1 MLKVLELFS
10 GTGCQVQALK
20 NIGIECVSTQCE
32 IDKYAV
38 NTYNQLHGETPNL
51 GDISKV
57 KVEDLKEGQFDLITY
72 SSPCQDFS
80 VAGLG
85 RGGDKGSGTRS
96 SLLFE
101 CEKIIRKVRPKYL
114 LFENVK
120 NLLSEKHVHNF
131 MEWLKI
137 LEEMGYCSY
146 YDVLNAK
153 DFGIPQNR
161 ERIFCV
167 SILGKH
173 VPYVFPQKQPL
184 KLRLKDMLEDSP
196 DEKYYIKKE
205 ISDKFKFNVKENKND
220 TDIDVVGNLDVKGF
234 DCCRRVYD
242 TSGSC
247 PSITA
252 GGGDHVHKIIDEPMI
267 CASRG
272 RNPENPSD
280 RTVGSPTEQMI
291 EINKQGVANTLT
303 TVQKDNLVIEPIKN
317 KRLQETIEKNKG
329 KIDDVAFVDSY
340 NKKVSTDGLC
350 GTITTR
356 VNASNCVHIIEPIN
370 TETDGTCRTI
380 KAQYYK
386 TSRANFINQGKFG
399 ATGVKEIIKH
409 NIVEQ
414 VKVRKYPVD
423 VEKLKQ
429 VLKESKKNSQKT
441 NEEIAT
447 LLQKPITNVEH
458 WFRNDSS
465 FSIPTEDIWFKLK
478 EILNITTTEFD
489 ASITEFII
497 KDNEYDV
504 ANRAYNE
511 NGISPTLTTLNVP
524 KVMEEPKIER
534 IGGMY
539 GQATRWGVYS
549 EEGISPTITASMG
562 LGGGH
567 VPMVEEKQERLS
579 KQAYE
584 TLEENKCKDGDVINP
599 FNKKVVDDGICPTIT
614 TRPEGFK
621 TANLIVVD
629 ESIEPNLKKKIEK
642 EKENIANS
650 NKDIYNIKS
659 NSGFNDNAIGLKISP
674 TIRAARPSS
683 IGYETNNN
691 EQIPQTHNFRIR
703 KLTVRECWRLMG
715 WKDEQFDKIKG
726 ISNAQLYKMAGN
738 GIVINVLEAIFTNM
752 FLRKPSKEE
761 EKFVVDKPL
770 VQLDLF

>member
-57 KVEDLKEGQFDLITY
+57 NPDNLQQGQWDLITY
-72 SSPCQDFS
+72 SFPCQS
-80 VAGLG
+80 ISIAGKQAGLA
-85 RGGDKGSGTRS
+85 KNSGTTS
-96 SLLFE
+96 SLLWE
-101 CEKIIRKVRPKYL
+101 CEKIIRKVKPKYL
-114 LFENVK
+114 LMENVA
-120 NLLSEKHVHNF
+120 NLLSDKF
-131 MEWLKI
+131 KPFFYSWLKT
-137 LEEMGYCSY
+137 LEEMGYCNY

-161 ERIFCV
+161 SRIFCV

-184 KLRLKDMLEDSP
+184 KLRLKDMLEDRP
-196 DEKYYIKKE
+196 DERYYLKKE
-205 ISDKFKFNVKENKND
+205 IVDKFKFNNNGTENKLD
-220 TDIDVVGNLDVKGF
+220 TDIDVVGKLDVKGF
-234 DCCRRVYD
+234 ECCKRVYD
-242 TSGSC
+242 TQGNC

-272 RNPENPSD
+272 RYNEQ
-280 RTVGSPTEQMI
+280 GITEQQL
-291 EINKQGVANTLT
+291 EINKENTTNTIT
-303 TVQKDNLVIEPIKN
+303 TVSKDNLVIEPI
-317 KRLQETIEKNKG
+317 
-329 KIDDVAFVDSY
+329 
-340 NKKVSTDGLC
+340 
-350 GTITTR
+350 
-356 VNASNCVHIIEPIN
+356 N
-370 TETDGTCRTI
+370 TEPDGTSRTI
-380 KAQYYK
+380 KAQYAK
-386 TSRANFINQGKFG
+386 TSAANFIRNGTFG
-399 ATGVKEIIKH
+399 ATGVK
-409 NIVEQ
+409 
-414 VKVRKYPVD
+414 
-423 VEKLKQ
+423 
-429 VLKESKKNSQKT
+429 
-441 NEEIAT
+441 
-447 LLQKPITNVEH
+447 
-458 WFRNDSS
+458 
-465 FSIPTEDIWFKLK
+465 
-478 EILNITTTEFD
+478 
-489 ASITEFII
+489 
-497 KDNEYDV
+497 
-504 ANRAYNE
+504 
-511 NGISPTLTTLNVP
+511 
-524 KVMEEPKIER
+524 EEPKIER

-539 GQATRWGVYS
+539 DQATRWGVYS
-549 EEGISPTITASMG
+549 DEGISPTITASMG

-629 ESIEPNLKKKIEK
+629 EKIKPSVAKNFER

-650 NKDIYNIKS
+650 NKDIYQAQCK
-659 NSGFNDNAIGLKISP
+659 SGFQDNQIGLKVSP
-674 TIRAARPSS
+674 TIRA
-683 IGYETNNN
+683 NNN
-691 EQIPQTHNFRIR
+691 VTHPLDNHFRIR
-703 KLTVRECWRLMG
+703 KLTPRETWRLMG

-752 FLRKPSKEE
+752 FLRKPTKEE
-761 EKFVVDKPL
+761 EKFVVDKPM
-770 VQLDLF
+770 VQLELL

>member
-32 IDKYAV
+32 IDKYAID
-38 NTYNQLHGETPNL
+38 TYNQLHGETPNL
-51 GDISKV
+51 GDIAKV
-57 KVEDLKEGQFDLITY
+57 KLEDLKEGQFDLITY

-137 LEEMGYCSY
+137 LEEMGYCNY

-184 KLRLKDMLEDSP
+184 KLRLKDMLEDRP
-196 DEKYYIKKE
+196 NEKYYLSKKIQDRFVYNPIGKNIVGTTKGEENTRKGERDFCYSEDGVMGTLNATDYKQPKQVAIANDDGIE
-205 ISDKFKFNVKENKND
+205 ILGIL
-220 TDIDVVGNLDVKGF
+220 DIKGF
-234 DCCRRVYD
+234 ECCKRVYD
-242 TSGSC
+242 KQGIS

-252 GGGDHVHKIIDEPMI
+252 GGGLQAHIIEPVI

-272 RNPENPSD
+272 RYNEQ
-280 RTVGSPTEQMI
+280 GKTEQQL
-291 EINKQGVANTLT
+291 EINKENTSNTIT
-303 TVQKDNLVIEPIKN
+303 TVQKDNLVI
-317 KRLQETIEKNKG
+317 
-329 KIDDVAFVDSY
+329 
-340 NKKVSTDGLC
+340 
-350 GTITTR
+350 
-356 VNASNCVHIIEPIN
+356 
-370 TETDGTCRTI
+370 
-380 KAQYYK
+380 
-386 TSRANFINQGKFG
+386 
-399 ATGVKEIIKH
+399 
-409 NIVEQ
+409 
-414 VKVRKYPVD
+414 
-423 VEKLKQ
+423 
-429 VLKESKKNSQKT
+429 
-441 NEEIAT
+441 
-447 LLQKPITNVEH
+447 
-458 WFRNDSS
+458 
-465 FSIPTEDIWFKLK
+465 
-478 EILNITTTEFD
+478 
-489 ASITEFII
+489 
-497 KDNEYDV
+497 
-504 ANRAYNE
+504 
-511 NGISPTLTTLNVP
+511 
-524 KVMEEPKIER
+524 EPKIER

-549 EEGISPTITASMG
+549 DEGISPTITASMG
-562 LGGGH
+562 MGGGH

-599 FNKKVVDDGICPTIT
+599 FNKNVSPAL
-614 TRPEGFK
+614 R
-621 TANLIVVD
+621 A
-629 ESIEPNLKKKIEK
+629 
-642 EKENIANS
+642 
-650 NKDIYNIKS
+650 S
-659 NSGFNDNAIGLKISP
+659 NSSTTALDN
-674 TIRAARPSS
+674 
-683 IGYETNNN
+683 
-691 EQIPQTHNFRIR
+691 NFRIR
-703 KLTVRECWRLMG
+703 KLTPREAWRLMG

-738 GIVINVLEAIFTNM
+738 GIVINVLEAIFANM
-752 FLRKPSKEE
+752 FLRKPTKQE
-761 EKFVVDKPL
+761 EKFMVEKPVV
-770 VQLDLF
+770 QMELF

>member
-51 GDISKV
+51 GDISKI
-57 KVEDLKEGQFDLITY
+57 KVEDLQEGQFDLITY

-184 KLRLKDMLEDSP
+184 KLRLKDMLEDRP
-196 DEKYYIKKE
+196 DERYYLKKE
-205 ISDKFKFNVKENKND
+205 IVDKFKFNNNSTENKLN
-220 TDIDVVGNLDVKGF
+220 TDIDVVGKLDVKGF
-234 DCCRRVYD
+234 ECCKRVYD
-242 TSGSC
+242 TQGNC

-252 GGGDHVHKIIDEPMI
+252 GGGDHVHKIVAEPMI

-272 RNPENPSD
+272 RYNEQ
-280 RTVGSPTEQMI
+280 GITEQQL
-291 EINKQGVANTLT
+291 EINKENTTNTIT
-303 TVQKDNLVIEPIKN
+303 TVSKDNLV
-317 KRLQETIEKNKG
+317 
-329 KIDDVAFVDSY
+329 
-340 NKKVSTDGLC
+340 
-350 GTITTR
+350 
-356 VNASNCVHIIEPIN
+356 IEPIN

-511 NGISPTLTTLNVP
+511 NGISPTLTTLNIP
-524 KVMEEPKIER
+524 KVIEEPKIER

-549 EEGISPTITASMG
+549 DEGLSPTITASMG

-599 FNKKVVDDGICPTIT
+599 FNKKVSDNGICPTIT

-629 ESIEPNLKKKIEK
+629 ENIEPNLKKKIEK

-691 EQIPQTHNFRIR
+691 EQIPQAHNFRIR
-703 KLTVRECWRLMG
+703 K
-715 WKDEQFDKIKG
+715 
-726 ISNAQLYKMAGN
+726 
-738 GIVINVLEAIFTNM
+738 
-752 FLRKPSKEE
+752 
-761 EKFVVDKPL
+761 
-770 VQLDLF
+770 

>member
-38 NTYNQLHGETPNL
+38 DTYNQLHGQTPNL
-51 GDISKV
+51 GDIAKV
-57 KVEDLKEGQFDLITY
+57 KVEDLQEGQFDLITY

-101 CEKIIRKVRPKYL
+101 CEKIIRKVKPKYL

-120 NLLSEKHVHNF
+120 NLLSEKHIHNF

-146 YDVLNAK
+146 YDVLNSK

-173 VPYVFPQKQPL
+173 VPYVFPQRKPL
-184 KLRLKDMLEDSP
+184 TLKLKDMLEDRP
-196 DEKYYIKKE
+196 DEKYYLSNDKIDKISRWSSYQKPFERVLGKNSIAPTLTARGAGEEHSGMITYCAE
-205 ISDKFKFNVKENKND
+205 IENTTNLQEEMK
-220 TDIDVVGNLDVKGF
+220 DI
-234 DCCRRVYD
+234 
-242 TSGSC
+242 T
-247 PSITA
+247 
-252 GGGDHVHKIIDEPMI
+252 EPLI

-280 RTVGSPTEQMI
+280 RTVGSPTEQRI

-303 TVQKDNLVIEPIKN
+303 TVQKDNLVIEPKKSEVINPLKDKTEYSN
-317 KRLQETIEKNKG
+317 WFEQS
-329 KIDDVAFVDSY
+329 VYDS
-340 NKKVSTDGLC
+340 
-350 GTITTR
+350 
-356 VNASNCVHIIEPIN
+356 
-370 TETDGTCRTI
+370 
-380 KAQYYK
+380 
-386 TSRANFINQGKFG
+386 
-399 ATGVKEIIKH
+399 
-409 NIVEQ
+409 
-414 VKVRKYPVD
+414 
-423 VEKLKQ
+423 
-429 VLKESKKNSQKT
+429 
-441 NEEIAT
+441 
-447 LLQKPITNVEH
+447 
-458 WFRNDSS
+458 
-465 FSIPTEDIWFKLK
+465 
-478 EILNITTTEFD
+478 
-489 ASITEFII
+489 
-497 KDNEYDV
+497 
-504 ANRAYNE
+504 
-511 NGISPTLTTLNVP
+511 NGIARALKASSGSGNIP
-524 KVMEEPKIER
+524 KVVEAPKIER

-549 EEGISPTITASMG
+549 DEGISPTITASMG

-567 VPMVEEKQERLS
+567 VPMVEEKTERLS
-579 KQAYE
+579 QQAYE
-584 TLEENKCKDGDVINP
+584 TLKENKCKDGDVINP

-621 TANLIVVD
+621 TANLVVVD

-659 NSGFNDNAIGLKISP
+659 KSGFNDNAIGLNVSP
-674 TIRAARPSS
+674 TIRTKNKSVTAVD
-683 IGYETNNN
+683 N
-691 EQIPQTHNFRIR
+691 HFRIR
-703 KLTVRECWRLMG
+703 KLTPRECWRLMG

-738 GIVINVLEAIFTNM
+738 GIVVNVLEAIFTNM
-752 FLRKPSKEE
+752 FLRKPTKEE
-761 EKFVVDKPL
+761 EKFVVDKPT